1 MQYCPKCKINIQGKK
16 SCCPLCHGKVKE
28 EGIGEEVDVFPV
40 LKTNGV
46 SWMSFARVVTFLMI
60 ACEIVFVMIA
70 IFTHSTYSWMMF
82 AMLAVLL
89 GWADILVT
97 RYVHSNLLK
106 LISVESIFAC
116 LIVLFIDFITGFR
129 GWSVC
134 WVIPIALPILSM
146 LTFVIAKIQR
156 FRLPEYVMYLML
168 DFICAMLLLPFLIV
182 GSFEFELLMEMAIT
196 GYLILA
202 AAVVIFGFKSFRAA
216 ASRRFKM

>member
-1 MQYCPKCKINIQGKK
+1 MQYCPKCRINIQGRKA
-16 SCCPLCHGKVKE
+16 CCPLCHGKVKE
-28 EGIGEEVDVFPV
+28 EGEGEEVAVFPV
-40 LKTNGV
+40 LKTSGV

-70 IFTHSTYSWMMF
+70 FFTHFTYSWMMF
-82 AMLAVLL
+82 AMLGALL
-89 GWADILVT
+89 VWADILVT

-116 LIVLFIDFITGFR
+116 LIVVLVDFITGFR

-134 WVIPIALPILSM
+134 WVIPIALPVLS
-146 LTFVIAKIQR
+146 LITFMIAKIQR
-156 FRLPEYVMYLML
+156 FRLTEYVMYLLL
-168 DFICAMLLLPFLIV
+168 DFICAMLLLPFLIK
-182 GSFEFELLMEMAIT
+182 GSFAFELLMEIAVT

-216 ASRRFKM
+216 TSRRFKM

>member
-1 MQYCPKCKINIQGKK
+1 MQYCPKCRINIQGRKA
-16 SCCPLCHGKVKE
+16 CCPLCHGKVKE
-28 EGIGEEVDVFPV
+28 EGEGEEVAVFPV
-40 LKTNGV
+40 LKTSGV

-70 IFTHSTYSWMMF
+70 FFTHFTYSWMMF
-82 AMLAVLL
+82 AMLGALL
-89 GWADILVT
+89 VWADILVT

-116 LIVLFIDFITGFR
+116 LIVVLVDFITGFR

-134 WVIPIALPILSM
+134 WVIPIALPVLS
-146 LTFVIAKIQR
+146 LITFLIAKIQR
-156 FRLPEYVMYLML
+156 FRLTEYVMYLLL
-168 DFICAMLLLPFLIV
+168 DFICAMLLLPFLIK
-182 GSFEFELLMEMAIT
+182 GSFAFELLMEIAVT

-216 ASRRFKM
+216 TSRRFKM